1 MKKFLIFLVS
11 IVVTVCVGLITFYFM
26 KNDEIIVFETK
37 ELYVNAGDTISLEEL
52 GFSRKKA
59 SRKTTFNYNAG
70 GEEVT
75 SAINFDAE
83 NGYYVVKGDIAGDIK
98 LVITTSNKRYAEFT
112 ITVHVGNGEKETP
125 YYIFN
130 ETDLSKIGSVYGLNK
145 HYILMNNIILSNQFN
160 PIGYSEVDSKYVG
173 FSGSFDGGFKTISNL
188 NLVDGT
194 YTNAGLFSS
203 INTGAVVSNLTISN
217 ANISGNYENAGVLAG
232 VIDGGVDRIAV
243 INSTITNKANNSN
256 TGALTGVVNGSVKL
270 AYADNATI
278 NIGTD
283 AVVTDAVVGGL
294 IGNINKTTI
303 QASYVNNS
311 KINVFTG
318 STGKFGG
325 FAGNFVIDTNSGSL
339 QQSYANVTSEDA
351 NFASFLGGIE
361 KTSGFAATENDVI
374 KFLIGNAVVTNGK
387 EIVKNYDVAYFT
399 TFKDDAKSTYMI
411 NEYATA
417 GEMVIAASQN
427 QIIYYAINSNEIT
440 YWDNEY
446 IWQTSN
452 TELPALR
459 FGKINPELPNGEYF
473 RKDLTNNEIN
483 ETTTKFEDVFG
494 ADVSNMKYT
503 LSSDVT
509 LDSWTPVA
517 LTNVT
522 FDGNNHTIYVNLN
535 NANGENLG
543 LFSVLDNCTIKN
555 LNVVVTNVSANAT
568 NVGALAGIATSS
580 DAIAKSRIENVN
592 VTYNAISNITATNF
606 GGIIAVA
613 EKTDIANS
621 KVLVMNAN
629 VDAANLGGVVA
640 ELKVNATISNISV
653 NATLSGTTNVAG
665 VVAINNGTISNVNNS
680 VVAIVHNANTAD
692 AKLAG
697 ISAVNNGNI
706 LNVNAETS
714 IAVNN
719 AINSLYVGGISAI
732 NNGLIENSKV
742 TGSGIAVADAN
753 ATVYVGGVSAENN
766 GTIALVQNE
775 LVSIGSINI
784 GKNVKAA
791 GIVAKNSGTI
801 EKVVVKSDVLGNFS
815 AGAIVEMNSASAK
828 VDQVVIANTI
838 KGEKYVAGIIVDFRA
853 GNITNIQATSAI
865 EGTTNNSRCSL
876 IALIF
881 PYGVNL
887 KNATIS
893 SSIGGYGTFYR
904 ETWSDF
910 SSYSN
915 KSEFGLTDGSYGMN
929 DDMSFNLY
937 ANDTFHGS
945 MQHVVIDSSKAGVN
959 NAIAAMGGAFAWGK
973 DYTDSSESSFVK
985 VVDGF
990 NNMSQFTGNFT
1001 FVCAKSVWFGIEHT
1015 ATRTINFAIGSIWK
1029 DSGNG
1034 ISLIFVDS
1042 LN

>member
-11 IVVTVCVGLITFYFM
+11 IVVAVCVGLTTFYFL

-59 SRKTTFNYNAG
+59 SKKTTFNYNAG
-70 GEEVT
+70 GEVVT

-83 NGYYVVKGDIAGDIK
+83 NGYYVVKGDVAGDIK

-130 ETDLSKIGSVYGLNK
+130 ETDLSKIGSVYGLND
-145 HYILMNNIILSNQFN
+145 HYVLMNNIILSNEFN
-160 PIGYSEVDSKYVG
+160 PIGYSEADAKYVG

-194 YTNAGLFSS
+194 YSNAGVFSS

-217 ANISGNYENAGVLAG
+217 ANVSGNYENAGALAG
-232 VIDGGVDRIAV
+232 VVDGSIDRVAV
-243 INSTITNKANNSN
+243 INATITNKANNSN
-256 TGALTGVVNGSVKL
+256 TGALAGVVNGSVKL
-270 AYADNATI
+270 VYADNSTI

-283 AVVTDAVVGGL
+283 AVVTDAVAGGL
-294 IGNINKTTI
+294 IGKINKTTV
-303 QASYVNNS
+303 QAAYVNNS
-311 KINVFTG
+311 KINVFAG

-325 FAGNFVIDTNSGSL
+325 FAGNFVIETDAGSI
-339 QQSYANVTSEDA
+339 QQSYANVTSEDS
-351 NFASFLGGIE
+351 NFGSFLGGIE
-361 KTSGFAATENDVI
+361 KTANFTATSNDAI

-387 EIVKNYDVAYFT
+387 DVVKNYDNTYFVN
-399 TFKDDAKSTYMI
+399 FKDESKTKYMI
-411 NEYATA
+411 NDYLTA

-427 QIIYYAINSNEIT
+427 QIIYYAISSNEIT

-452 TELPALR
+452 TELPILR

-483 ETTTKFEDVFG
+483 ETTTKFEDVFNT
-494 ADVSNMKYT
+494 DVSNMKYT

-509 LDSWTPVA
+509 LNSWNPVA
-517 LTNVT
+517 LKNVT

-555 LNVVVTNVSANAT
+555 LNIVVTNVGANAT
-568 NVGALAGIATSS
+568 NVGALAGIAKSS
-580 DAIAKSRIENVN
+580 DAISKSSIENVN

-606 GGIIAVA
+606 GGVVAVA
-613 EKTDIANS
+613 EKTDIINS
-621 KVLVMNAN
+621 NVLAMNAN
-629 VDAANLGGVVA
+629 ANVANLAGVVA
-640 ELKVNATISNISV
+640 ELKLDATINNVSV

-680 VVAIVHNANTAD
+680 VVVIAHSANIAD
-692 AKLAG
+692 AKIAG
-697 ISAVNNGNI
+697 ISAINNGNI
-706 LNVNAETS
+706 LNANVETS

-719 AINSLYVGGISAI
+719 ATNSLYVGGITATNS
-732 NNGLIENSKV
+732 GSIENVKV
-742 TGSGIAVADAN
+742 TGSGITVADIN

-766 GTIALVQNE
+766 GTISNVQNE
-775 LVSIGSINI
+775 LTSIGSINI
-784 GKNVKAA
+784 GKNVKTA
-791 GIVAKNSGTI
+791 GIVTKNSGTI
-801 EKVVVKSDVLGNFS
+801 EKVVVKSNVLGNFA
-815 AGAIVEMNSASAK
+815 AGAIVEMNNASAK
-828 VDQVVIANTI
+828 VDQVVISNTI

-853 GNITNIQATSAI
+853 GNITNIQATSTI
-865 EGTTNNSRCSL
+865 EGTTNSSRSSL

-881 PYGVNL
+881 PYGANL

-910 SSYSN
+910 STYSN
-915 KSEFGLTDGSYGMN
+915 RAEFGLTDGSYGMN

-959 NAIAAMGGAFAWGK
+959 KAIAAMGGAFAWGK

-990 NNMSQFTGNFT
+990 NNMSQFTGDFT

-1034 ISLIFVDS
+1034 ISLIFAE
-1042 LN
+1042 

>member
-11 IVVTVCVGLITFYFM
+11 IVVAVCIGLTTFYFM

-59 SRKTTFNYNAG
+59 SKKTTFNYNAG
-70 GEEVT
+70 GEQVT

-83 NGYYVVKGDIAGDIK
+83 KGYYVVKGDIAGDIK
-98 LVITTSNKRYAEFT
+98 LVITTSNERYSEFT

-130 ETDLSKIGSVYGLNK
+130 ETDLSKIGSVYGLSD

-160 PIGYSEVDSKYVG
+160 PIGYSEVDAKFVG
-173 FSGSFDGGFKTISNL
+173 FSGCFNGGFKTISGL
-188 NLVDGT
+188 NLVDGS

-203 INTGAVVSNLTISN
+203 INSSAIVSNLTISN
-217 ANISGNYENAGVLAG
+217 ANISGNYDNAGVLAG
-232 VIDGGVDRIAV
+232 VIDGSVDRIAV
-243 INSTITNKANNSN
+243 INSTITNKKANSN
-256 TGALTGVVNGSVKL
+256 TGALAGTVNGSVKL
-270 AYADNATI
+270 VYANNSTI

-283 AVVTDAVVGGL
+283 AVVTDAVAGGL
-294 IGNINKTTI
+294 IGKINKTAV

-311 KINVFTG
+311 TINVFAG

-325 FAGNFVIDTNSGSL
+325 FAGNFVIDTNTGSI

-361 KTSGFAATENDVI
+361 NTAGFAASANDSI

-387 EIVKNYDVAYFT
+387 DVVKNYDATYFT
-399 TFKDDAKSTYMI
+399 TFKDDAKTSYLI
-411 NEYATA
+411 NDYANA
-417 GEMVIAASQN
+417 GEMVIAADQN
-427 QIIYYAINSNEIT
+427 KIIYYAISSNEIT

-452 TELPALR
+452 SELPVLR
-459 FGKINPELPNGEYF
+459 FGLLNPELPSSEYF
-473 RKDLTNNEIN
+473 RKDLSNNEIN
-483 ETTTKFEDVFG
+483 ETATRFEDVFSSN
-494 ADVSNMKYT
+494 VSSMKYY
-503 LSSDVT
+503 LSSDVI
-509 LDSWTPVA
+509 LDSWTPVS

-535 NANGENLG
+535 NAFGENLG
-543 LFSVLDNCTIKN
+543 LFTALNNCTIKN
-555 LNVVVTNVSANAT
+555 LNIVVTGVSANAT
-568 NVGALAGIATSS
+568 NVGALAGFATS
-580 DAIAKSRIENVN
+580 DTIAFTTIENVN
-592 VTYNAISNITATNF
+592 VTYNDISNITATNF
-606 GGIIAVA
+606 GGIVGVA
-613 EKTDIANS
+613 EKTTVENS
-621 KVLVMNAN
+621 KVLVMNATVN
-629 VDAANLGGVVA
+629 AAKLGGIVA
-640 ELKVNATISNISV
+640 ELKGNASINNISV

-665 VVAINNGTISNVNNS
+665 VVVINNGTISNVNNS
-680 VVAIVHNANTAD
+680 VVVINHNSNIAD
-692 AKLAG
+692 AKLGG
-697 ISAVNNGNI
+697 IVAENNGNV
-706 LNVNAETS
+706 LNANAEVS

-719 AINSLYVGGISAI
+719 ANTNLYAGGITATNS
-732 NNGLIENSKV
+732 GSIESSKV
-742 TGSGIAVADAN
+742 AGSGITVADLN
-753 ATVYVGGVSAENN
+753 ATVYVGGVSSENF
-766 GTIALVQNE
+766 GTISSVQNE
-775 LVSIGSINI
+775 LTSIGSINI

-791 GIVAKNSGTI
+791 GIVAKNSGII
-801 EKVVVKSDVLGNFS
+801 EKVVVKSNVLGNFS
-815 AGAIVEMNSASAK
+815 AGAVVEMNSASAK
-828 VDQVVIANTI
+828 VDQVVISNTI

-853 GNITNIQATSAI
+853 GNITNIQATSVI
-865 EGTTNNSRCSL
+865 EGTTNATRSSL

-881 PYGVNL
+881 PYGANL

-904 ETWSDF
+904 ETWTDF
-910 SSYSN
+910 HTYSN
-915 KSEFGLTDGSYGMN
+915 RAEFGLSDSSSGMN

-945 MQHVVIDSSKAGVN
+945 MQHVVIDTSKAGVN
-959 NAIAAMGGAFAWGK
+959 NTIAAMGGAFAWGK

-985 VVDGF
+985 VVNGF
-990 NNMSQFTGNFT
+990 NNISQFTGKFK
-1001 FVCAKSVWFGIEHT
+1001 FVCAKSVWLGIEHT
-1015 ATRTINFAIGSIWK
+1015 ATRTLNFAIGSIWK

-1034 ISLIFVDS
+1034 ISLIFVDG

>member
-37 ELYVNAGDTISLEEL
+37 EIYVNAGDTISLEEL

-59 SRKTTFNYNAG
+59 NKKTTFNYNAG

-83 NGYYVVKGDIAGDIK
+83 NGYYVVKGEVAGDIK

-130 ETDLSKIGSVYGLNK
+130 ETDLSKIGSVYGLSD
-145 HYILMNNIILSNQFN
+145 HYILMNNIILSNEFN
-160 PIGYSEVDSKYVG
+160 PIGYSEVDAKFVG

-194 YTNAGLFSS
+194 YSNAGLFSS
-203 INTGAVVSNLTISN
+203 INTGAVVSNLIISN
-217 ANISGNYENAGVLAG
+217 ANISGNYENAGALAG
-232 VIDGGVDRIAV
+232 VIDGSVDRIAV
-243 INSTITNKANNSN
+243 INATITNKASNSN
-256 TGALTGVVNGSVKL
+256 TGALAGTVNGSVKL
-270 AYADNATI
+270 TYADNTTI
-278 NIGTD
+278 NVGTDVVITD
-283 AVVTDAVVGGL
+283 AVAGGL
-294 IGNINKTTI
+294 IGKINKSTV

-311 KINVFTG
+311 KINVFAG

-325 FAGNFVIDTNSGSL
+325 FAGNFVIDTNAGSI

-351 NFASFLGGIE
+351 NFAAFLGEIE
-361 KTSGFAATENDVI
+361 KTAGFAATENEVI

-387 EIVKNYDVAYFT
+387 EIVKNYDNTYFT
-399 TFKDDAKSTYMI
+399 TFKDEAKTTYMI
-411 NEYATA
+411 NDYATA

-427 QIIYYAINSNEIT
+427 QIIYYAISSNEIT

-452 TELPALR
+452 TELPVLR
-459 FGKINPELPNGEYF
+459 FGLVNPELPNGEYF

-483 ETTTKFEDVFG
+483 ETTTKFEDVFSVDV
-494 ADVSNMKYT
+494 ADTKYT
-503 LSSDVT
+503 LTSDVT
-509 LDSWTPVA
+509 LDNWTPVA
-517 LTNVT
+517 LKNVT

-543 LFSVLDNCTIKN
+543 LFSTLNNCTIKN
-555 LNVVVTNVSANAT
+555 LNIVVTNVSANAK
-568 NVGALAGIATSS
+568 NVGALAGFTTSNTIARTT
-580 DAIAKSRIENVN
+580 IENVN
-592 VTYNAISNITATNF
+592 VTYNTISNITATNF
-606 GGIIAVA
+606 GGIVAVA
-613 EKTDIANS
+613 EKTDIINS
-621 KVLVMNAN
+621 NVLEMNAN
-629 VDAANLGGVVA
+629 ASVANLAGVAA
-640 ELKVNATISNISV
+640 ELKADATINNVSV
-653 NATLSGTTNVAG
+653 NATLSGTVNVAG
-665 VVAINNGTISNVNNS
+665 VVSLNAGTISNVNNS
-680 VVAIVHNANTAD
+680 VVAISYSANTAD
-692 AKLAG
+692 AKIAG
-697 ISAVNNGNI
+697 ISAINNGNI
-706 LNVNAETS
+706 FNVNVATS

-719 AINSLYVGGISAI
+719 ATNSLYVGGISAI
-732 NNGLIENSKV
+732 NTGSIENAKIS
-742 TGSGIAVADAN
+742 GSGITVADVN

-766 GTIALVQNE
+766 GAIALVQNE
-775 LVSIGSINI
+775 LVAIGSINI

-801 EKVVVKSDVLGNFS
+801 EKVVVKSNVLGNFA
-815 AGAIVEMNSASAK
+815 AGAVVEMNSASAK

-838 KGEKYVAGIIVDFRA
+838 QGEKYVAGIVVDFRA

-865 EGTTNNSRCSL
+865 EGTTNNSRSSL

-881 PYGVNL
+881 PYGANL
-887 KNATIS
+887 KNATIA

-910 SSYSN
+910 STYSN
-915 KSEFGLTDGSYGMN
+915 QAEFGLTDGSYGMN

-937 ANDTFHGS
+937 VNDTFHGS

-959 NAIAAMGGAFAWGK
+959 NTKSAMGGAFAWGK

-985 VVDGF
+985 VIDGF
-990 NNMSQFTGNFT
+990 NNMSQFSGEFT
-1001 FVCAKSVWFGIEHT
+1001 FVCATSVWLGIEHT
-1015 ATRTINFAIGSIWK
+1015 AIRTINFAIGSIWK